1 MSHLIV
7 PLETPQSRRF
17 DKTKKNKMI
26 FRCQLKELDFSIY
39 SSVSPEQ
46 MAAIL
51 DKVLSYDNPAQ

>member
-17 DKTKKNKMI
+17 DKTKMI

-39 SSVSPEQ
+39 SSVSSEQ

-51 DKVLSYDNPAQ
+51 DKVLSYDNPTQ

>member
-7 PLETPQSRRF
+7 PLATPQSRRF
-17 DKTKKNKMI
+17 DKKKKNEMI

-51 DKVLSYDNPAQ
+51 DKVLSYDNPTQ

>member
-7 PLETPQSRRF
+7 PLATPQSRRF
-17 DKTKKNKMI
+17 DKKKKNKMI

-51 DKVLSYDNPAQ
+51 DKVLSYDNPTQ